1 MESQKHS
8 PKEFYPI
15 CYGFLGLY
23 IVTAYKRGKRCF
35 ELAKN
40 VQMWGNW
47 RVWQMRWYIKIDMV
61 ASCWRGA
68 LT

>member
-1 MESQKHS
+1 MLRVLRFYMGSQKHS

-15 CYGFLGLY
+15 YYGFLGLY
-23 IVTAYKRGKRCF
+23 IATAYKRGKRCF

-47 RVWQMRWYIKIDMV
+47 RVSARWGMDM
-61 ASCWRGA
+61 GD
-68 LT
+68 LP